1 MPKLIYFD
9 VYAKAEHIRVL
20 LTHAKVAFEDVRLTG
35 PDFGARK
42 AAGEFPAGQLPVWVA
57 DDGKIYNQ
65 SNAILRALGVEHGY
79 YGKTFEERWSS
90 DMVID
95 TFEDLW
101 ASGVFKI
108 WFAPEQTEEGVKALL
123 DGYAKVNAI
132 FEKHIAAH
140 PDWKYLAGND
150 LSIGDF
156 KAFAQYFAIARNDH
170 KKHPA
175 INDALRA

>member
-1 MPKLIYFD
+1 
-9 VYAKAEHIRVL
+9 
-20 LTHAKVAFEDVRLTG
+20 
-35 PDFGARK
+35 
-42 AAGEFPAGQLPVWVA
+42 
-57 DDGKIYNQ
+57 
-65 SNAILRALGVEHGY
+65 
-79 YGKTFEERWSS
+79 
-90 DMVID
+90 MVID

-123 DGYAKVNAI
+123 DGYATVNAI

-175 INDALRA
+175 INDALRAQVEEYPHLSAYLNKLGEEFKDHLATRPKCTI